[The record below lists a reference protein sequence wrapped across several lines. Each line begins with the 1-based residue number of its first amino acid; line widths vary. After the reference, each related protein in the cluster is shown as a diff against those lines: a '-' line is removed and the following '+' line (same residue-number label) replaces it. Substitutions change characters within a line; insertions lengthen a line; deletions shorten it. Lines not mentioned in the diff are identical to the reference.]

1 MFYLIH
7 LNYRYKNNN
16 YYKCSKIIRP
26 KRADVNVKLEIII
39 INYELKVKHLI
50 QI

>member
-1 MFYLIH
+1 V
-7 LNYRYKNNN
+7 
-16 YYKCSKIIRP
+16 
-26 KRADVNVKLEIII
+26 DVKLEIII